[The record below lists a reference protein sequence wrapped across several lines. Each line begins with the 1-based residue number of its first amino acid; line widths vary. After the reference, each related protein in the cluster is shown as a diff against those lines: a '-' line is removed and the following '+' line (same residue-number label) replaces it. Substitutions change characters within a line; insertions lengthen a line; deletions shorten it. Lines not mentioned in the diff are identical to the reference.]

1 LIIRSVPMLP
11 DPMIATFVL
20 AVLSAG
26 MKVTS
31 LR

>member
-1 LIIRSVPMLP
+1 VRITLIMRSVPMLP

-20 AVLSAG
+20 VMSPL
-26 MKVTS
+26 